1 MGYYNTMILGR
12 YHAIFMAISDNCG
25 RYPAMLGQLLVMPS
39 QLHVGQG
46 QIQAVPGQL
55 CDKRLVNWQ
64 YILYSPGA
72 LHWEMGIEKKVD
84 AGLLPDSASLF
95 QQMWYLMEAPY

>member
-1 MGYYNTMILGR
+1 M
-12 YHAIFMAISDNCG
+12 SDDSG

-39 QLHVGQG
+39 RLHVGQG

-55 CDKRLVNWQ
+55 CDNSVVTDKRLVNWQ

-72 LHWEMGIEKKVD
+72 LHWEMKIERE
-84 AGLLPDSASLF
+84 S
-95 QQMWYLMEAPY
+95 